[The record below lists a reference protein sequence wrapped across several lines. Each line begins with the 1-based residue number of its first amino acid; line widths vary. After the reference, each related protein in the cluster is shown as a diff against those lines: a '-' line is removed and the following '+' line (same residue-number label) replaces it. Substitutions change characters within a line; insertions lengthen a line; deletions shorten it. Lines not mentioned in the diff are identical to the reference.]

1 VNKLKDTRQ
10 AMPCEMTTLEAR
22 LGLRIAARLH
32 EGSQG
37 VPHDISERLRVAR
50 ESAVARARHSKRL
63 AAAAAASSAVATHQ
77 QGAAAVLGGG
87 DESWWVRLTALAPL
101 VVLLAGLLFIHE
113 WQQLE
118 QIDATAE
125 IDAAILGDDLP
136 PAAYTDPGFVEFLS
150 NSGSPAAQ

>member
-1 VNKLKDTRQ
+1 VNKLRDTRQ
-10 AMPCEMTTLEAR
+10 APPCEQAALEAR
-22 LGLRIAARLH
+22 LGMLLAAQLPAGRQ
-32 EGSQG
+32 S

-50 ESAVARARHSKRL
+50 ETAVARARHSRRL
-63 AAAAAASSAVATHQ
+63 AAAAATASATVTHQ
-77 QGAAAVLGGG
+77 QGAAAILGGG

-113 WQQLE
+113 WQRLE

-125 IDAAILGDDLP
+125 IDTAILSDDLP

-150 NSGSPAAQ
+150 NSGAPAAQ

>member
-1 VNKLKDTRQ
+1 MNKLKDPRQ
-10 AMPCEMTTLEAR
+10 GAPCEKAALEAR

-32 EGSQG
+32 DGSQG

-50 ESAVARARHSKRL
+50 EAAVARARHSQRL
-63 AAAAAASSAVATHQ
+63 AAAAAASTVSAGHHH
-77 QGAAAVLGGG
+77 GAAAALGGG
-87 DESWWVRLTALAPL
+87 NESWWVRLTALAPL

-113 WQQLE
+113 WQRLE

-125 IDAAILGDDLP
+125 LDAALLADDLP

-150 NSGSPAAQ
+150 NSGTNAAQ

>member
-1 VNKLKDTRQ
+1 VNKLRDTRQ
-10 AMPCEMTTLEAR
+10 APPCEQAALEAR

-32 EGSQG
+32 AGSQG

-50 ESAVARARHSKRL
+50 ETAVARARHSQRL
-63 AAAAAASSAVATHQ
+63 AAAAATTTVTRQ

-113 WQQLE
+113 LQRLE

-125 IDAAILGDDLP
+125 IDTAILSDDLP
-136 PAAYTDPGFVEFLS
+136 PEAYTDPGFVEFLS
-150 NSGSPAAQ
+150 HSGAPAAQ

>member
-10 AMPCEMTTLEAR
+10 AAPCEQAALEAR

-37 VPHDISERLRVAR
+37 VPHDIGERLRFAR
-50 ESAVARARHSKRL
+50 ETAVARARHSQRL
-63 AAAAAASSAVATHQ
+63 AAASATAAATVSHQ
-77 QGAAAVLGGG
+77 QGAAAILGGG
-87 DESWWVRLTALAPL
+87 GESWWVRLTALAPL

-113 WQQLE
+113 WQRLE

-125 IDAAILGDDLP
+125 IDAAILSDDLP

-150 NSGSPAAQ
+150 NSGAPSAQ